1 MQPEKMVGRSALSR
15 DATRER
21 QELAS
26 TDSDGND
33 GVGHGIECHDKAGT
47 VCKRDDGRVPGIA
60 QGRKAMGLGV
70 FTAAEWTAMGRLIE
84 SERDVRIAQ
93 QAPRTPR
100 ERGSLGQ
107 IFRTG

>member
-1 MQPEKMVGRSALSR
+1 
-15 DATRER
+15 
-21 QELAS
+21 
-26 TDSDGND
+26 
-33 GVGHGIECHDKAGT
+33 
-47 VCKRDDGRVPGIA
+47 
-60 QGRKAMGLGV
+60 MGLGV